1 MNIVFSHCTQ
11 SYPLQFSASNTKA
24 DFLARGLA
32 EAGATI
38 TFVNS
43 VLGSDVCQDSCLKH
57 HNIRCYLFAKRYKFL
72 VRLIINIPKLIRI
85 LNREYIKGDINV
97 LFIGG
102 EFPICLVQ
110 MLCAKLIGYKLALLT
125 QEWAPALNP
134 QGIIRK
140 IDCELST
147 KCYGKWLDMIFPI
160 SHFLLEKNEHFKKPM
175 HIIPILSDF
184 NVLLPN
190 INEEYGHFAYCAGA
204 AYFRVLK
211 MLLNAYKVFV
221 ERGGNQ
227 KLILILYGREDAMK
241 KAKEAIAALQLNGM
255 IEVKQQISDKELQ
268 FIYRTS
274 LGLLIPLDPY
284 SVQDEARFSQKIA
297 EYLATKRPII
307 TCNVGEIPYYF
318 TDKHDAMI
326 VDYTAESFANA
337 MAYLAKHENEATQI
351 GLGGYMTGKKYF
363 DYCTNGKK
371 VFDFIKQHTDI

>member
-11 SYPLQFSASNTKA
+11 SYPLHFSASNTKA

-43 VLGSDVCQDSCLKH
+43 VLGSDVCQNTYLEH
-57 HNIRCYLFAKRYKFL
+57 HNFRCYLFAKRYNLL

-85 LNREYIKGDINV
+85 LKREYIKGNINV

-110 MLCAKLIGYKLALLT
+110 MLCAKLIGYKLVLLT

-134 QGIIRK
+134 KGIIRK

-147 KCYGKWLDMIFPI
+147 KYYGKWLDMIFPI
-160 SHFLLEKNEHFKKPM
+160 SHFLWKKNEHFKKPM

-184 NVLLPN
+184 NAVLPN

-204 AYFRVLK
+204 TYFRALK
-211 MLLNAYKVFV
+211 MLLDAYKAFV
-221 ERGGNQ
+221 ERGGKQ
-227 KLILILYGREDAMK
+227 KLILILYGSENAMK

-337 MAYLAKHENEATQI
+337 MTYLAKHENEATQI